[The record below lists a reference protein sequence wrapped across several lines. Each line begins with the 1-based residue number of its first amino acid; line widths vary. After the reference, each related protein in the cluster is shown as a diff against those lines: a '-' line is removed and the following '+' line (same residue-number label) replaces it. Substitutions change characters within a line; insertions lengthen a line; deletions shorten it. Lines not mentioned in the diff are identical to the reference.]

1 MQALVDF
8 NLVARHGG
16 VGRAARAS
24 GRPKATLSRRVVELE
39 SSLGL
44 RLFERGARTLKLTE
58 EGQALYQRTSLLL
71 REIDETAAALTE
83 GAGQPRG
90 RLRISAPL
98 LFSQAA
104 MGKLAA
110 GFALKY
116 PEVRLEVSSE
126 DRAVDMVEEA
136 YDLVIRVNP
145 AVDERLIGRIFL
157 RDRLLVV
164 AHPQQ
169 RRPAGDASV
178 AAVVRGSADVS
189 AGWQL
194 ASDAA
199 AGGPAVPVTLAVE
212 PVLRLAS
219 LFMVRD
225 AVRLGVG
232 AACLP
237 LSLVSDDLAAGTLV
251 SWGAV
256 DAPEI
261 ALWAL
266 YPSRR
271 LRSARVSAFLAY
283 LQQASLPVRRRNWPC
298 WSMERRTA
306 PARRRQRK
314 GASALPIHGKM
325 AAAATWLRTSHR
337 NNYTFIDDHRSS

>member
-1 MQALVDF
+1 MDLLALVDF

-44 RLFERGARTLKLTE
+44 RLFERGAHVLKLTE
-58 EGQALYQRTSLLL
+58 EGQALYERTSVLLS
-71 REIDETAAALTE
+71 EIDETA
-83 GAGQPRG
+83 GAIAQGGASPRG

-98 LFSQAA
+98 LFAQAA

-110 GFALKY
+110 GFALAH
-116 PEVRLEVSSE
+116 PEVRLEVTTE
-126 DRAVDMVEEA
+126 DRSVDMVEEG

-145 AVDERLIGRIFL
+145 PPDASLIGRIFL
-157 RDRLLVV
+157 RDRLVLV
-164 AHPQQ
+164 APPGLA
-169 RRPAGDASV
+169 RPVGAGV
-178 AAVVRGSADVS
+178 VPAVVRGARGER
-189 AGWQL
+189 ATWQVR
-194 ASDAA
+194 AP
-199 AGGPAVPVTLAVE
+199 GGLEAIHIE
-212 PVLRLAS
+212 PVLTLAT

-232 AACLP
+232 AAQLP
-237 LSLVSDDLAAGTLV
+237 LSLASHDLASGALV
-251 SWGAV
+251 SWGEV

-271 LRSARVSAFLAY
+271 LLSSRVSAFLRY
-283 LQQASLPVRRRNWPC
+283 LQAAFPLGSPEEL
-298 WSMERRTA
+298 A
-306 PARRRQRK
+306 A
-314 GASALPIHGKM
+314 M
-325 AAAATWLRTSHR
+325 AARGAWNSPAS
-337 NNYTFIDDHRSS
+337 

>member
-1 MQALVDF
+1 MDLLALVDF

-16 VGRAARAS
+16 VGRAARAT

-44 RLFERGARTLKLTE
+44 RLFERGARKLQLTE
-58 EGQALYQRTSLLL
+58 EGRALHERTAALLT
-71 REIDETAAALTE
+71 EIDETAAALAQ
-83 GAGQPRG
+83 GASSPRG

-110 GFALKY
+110 GFALQY
-116 PEVRLEVSSE
+116 PDVRLEVTTE
-126 DRAVDMVEEA
+126 DRPVDMVEEG

-145 AVDERLIGRIFL
+145 APDASLIGRVFL
-157 RDRLLVV
+157 RDRLVVV
-164 AHPQQ
+164 APPGLAP
-169 RRPAGDASV
+169 PADGTTVPAI
-178 AAVVRGSADVS
+178 VRGTRSERLAWTVRTPTGTAAIDV
-189 AGWQL
+189 A
-194 ASDAA
+194 
-199 AGGPAVPVTLAVE
+199 
-212 PVLRLAS
+212 PVLSLAS

-232 AACLP
+232 AAQLP
-237 LSLVSDDLAAGTLV
+237 LSLASHDLAAGTLV
-251 SWGAV
+251 SWGEV

-271 LRSARVSAFLAY
+271 LLSARVSAFLAY
-283 LQQASLPVRRRNWPC
+283 L
-298 WSMERRTA
+298 
-306 PARRRQRK
+306 K
-314 GASALPIHGKM
+314 
-325 AAAATWLRTSHR
+325 AAFPDGTPDELAAYLVS
-337 NNYTFIDDHRSS
+337 